1 MDNNNNNYNRNKKF
15 NNFSFNPTVTSM
27 ASWQQSAT
35 MWMEIYKEFAAR
47 SQKISESWSDALWKT
62 WTSEENLQ
70 SRENVSLQGHIDNNN
85 NNNNNNNNTNRNNK
99 KKMRALVLQGGG
111 SVGAFQA
118 GAFTALYEKITR
130 EDKENGNEGRPLFDI
145 IAGTS
150 IGAINAAVLVSH
162 VAENKTWKGSSE
174 KLVEF
179 WKYLSC
185 PTPDITKMSA
195 NWKKEHD
202 KNNPKAASAEAA
214 RRYYSVKEFL
224 KSGVDKVYSPIL
236 PPKEDE
242 KFFDQQNKRI
252 LYNKQPLQKSIEKFV
267 KFPIA
272 TTYEKGEPRLLI
284 VSVDA
289 TEGATVT
296 FDSYEK
302 GKDLNGKY
310 IRKTVYYEQS
320 SQEEKQQQQQPIV
333 IEYDEGIKIQHVMAS
348 ASLPEFYEYEEI
360 SGHKFWDGGL
370 LSNTPIRELIQAHK
384 DFWEYK
390 MDSKELENSILEEA
404 SFNVPDLELYMVNLW
419 HSDDDDVA
427 PSDPDG
433 MTERLRDIKLQDQY
447 YVKESILQTHYI
459 HLIEKLIQLGIS
471 KKNNNNYELKKDI
484 NNILQ
489 NNTASID
496 TTEVPKK
503 YLDIIKAQFKITKIE
518 SIERRDDHDTI
529 SAKDGDFTS
538 ETINKLIRDGY
549 ESTRR
554 KYSPLVLQ
562 HQQQQK

>member
-1 MDNNNNNYNRNKKF
+1 MDNNKDNRNKNF
-15 NNFSFNPTVTSM
+15 NNFSLNPFIVTSM
-27 ASWQQSAT
+27 ASWQQSAAT
-35 MWMEIYKEFAAR
+35 VWMEIYKEFAAC
-47 SQKISESWSDALWKT
+47 SQKISESWSDVLWKT

-70 SRENVSLQGHIDNNN
+70 SRENVSLQGHIDNNKN
-85 NNNNNNNNTNRNNK
+85 INRNNK

-118 GAFTALYEKITR
+118 GAFKALYEKITR

-185 PTPDITKMSA
+185 PTPDITKISA

-202 KNNPKAASAEAA
+202 KNNPNAASAEAA

-252 LYNKQPLQKSIEKFV
+252 QYNKQPLQKSIEKFV

-272 TTYEKGEPRLLI
+272 TTYEKGEPRLLV

-302 GKDLNGKY
+302 GKDLNGKD
-310 IRKTVYYEQS
+310 IRKTVYYGQS

-333 IEYDEGIKIQHVMAS
+333 IEYNDGIKIQHVMAS
-348 ASLPEFYEYEEI
+348 ATLPEFYEYEEI

-390 MDSKELENSILEEA
+390 LDSKELENSILEEA

-471 KKNNNNYELKKDI
+471 KYNNNNYELKKDI
-484 NNILQ
+484 NKILQ

-503 YLDIIKAQFKITKIE
+503 YLDIIKAQFKITNIE

-549 ESTRR
+549 ESTWR

-562 HQQQQK
+562 HQQQK

>member
-85 NNNNNNNNTNRNNK
+85 NNNTNRNNK

-118 GAFTALYEKITR
+118 GAFKALYEKITR

-272 TTYEKGEPRLLI
+272 TTYEEGEPRLLI

-549 ESTRR
+549 ESTWR

-562 HQQQQK
+562 HQQQK

>member
-1 MDNNNNNYNRNKKF
+1 MDNNKDNRSNKF
-15 NNFSFNPTVTSM
+15 NNFSLNPFILTNM
-27 ASWQQSAT
+27 ASWQQSTT
-35 MWMEIYKEFAAR
+35 MWMEIYKEFATY
-47 SQKISESWSDALWKT
+47 SQKIFESWSDTLWT
-62 WTSEENLQ
+62 TSTSEENPQ
-70 SRENVSLQGHIDNNN
+70 SRENVSLQGHID

-118 GAFTALYEKITR
+118 GAFKALYEKITR

-174 KLVEF
+174 KLIEF

-185 PTPDITKMSA
+185 PTPDITKISA

-202 KNNPKAASAEAA
+202 KNNPNAASAEAA

-252 LYNKQPLQKSIEKFV
+252 QYNKQPLQKSIEKFV

-272 TTYEKGEPRLLI
+272 TTYEKGEPRLLV

-302 GKDLNGKY
+302 GKDLNGKD
-310 IRKTVYYEQS
+310 IRKTVYYGQS

-333 IEYDEGIKIQHVMAS
+333 IEYNDGIKIQHVMAS
-348 ASLPEFYEYEEI
+348 ATLPEFYEYEEI

-404 SFNVPDLELYMVNLW
+404 RFNVPDLELYMVNLW

-471 KKNNNNYELKKDI
+471 KKNNNNYELKSDI

-549 ESTRR
+549 ESTWR

-562 HQQQQK
+562 HQQQK

>member
-1 MDNNNNNYNRNKKF
+1 MNNNNNNRSKKF
-15 NNFSFNPTVTSM
+15 NTFSLTPYIMTSM
-27 ASWQQSAT
+27 ALWQQSAT
-35 MWMEIYKEFAAR
+35 VWVEIYKEFAAR
-47 SQKISESWSDALWKT
+47 SQKISDSWSDALWKT
-62 WTSEENLQ
+62 WRNEEDLQ

-85 NNNNNNNNTNRNNK
+85 ANKNNK
-99 KKMRALVLQGGG
+99 KKMRVLVLQGGG
-111 SVGAFQA
+111 AVGAFQA
-118 GAFTALYEKITR
+118 GAFKALYEKITR

-202 KNNPKAASAEAA
+202 KKNPNAASAEAA

-224 KSGVDKVYSPIL
+224 KAGVDKVYSPIL

-242 KFFDQQNKRI
+242 KVFDQQNKRI
-252 LYNKQPLQKSIEKFV
+252 QYNKQPLQKSIEKFV

-272 TTYEKGEPRLLI
+272 TSYEKGEPRLLI
-284 VSVDA
+284 VSVDE
-289 TEGATVT
+289 TEGTPIA

-302 GKDLNGKY
+302 GKDLNGKE
-310 IRKTVYYEQS
+310 IRKTVYYGEGQS
-320 SQEEKQQQQQPIV
+320 HQEEKQQQQQPIV
-333 IEYDEGIKIQHVMAS
+333 IEYDDGIKIQHVMAS

-360 SGHKFWDGGL
+360 SGHKFWDGGI

-390 MDSKELENSILEEA
+390 IGSRELEDSILEDA
-404 SFNVPDLELYMVNLW
+404 SFSVPDLELYIINLW
-419 HSDDDDVA
+419 HPDDNIA

-433 MTERLRDIKLQDQY
+433 MTDRHRDIKSYDQY
-447 YVKESILQTHYI
+447 YVNESILLTHHI
-459 HLIEKLIQLGIS
+459 RLIEKLVQLGIN
-471 KKNNNNYELKKDI
+471 KNNNSSYELKKEI
-484 NNILQ
+484 NKILG
-489 NNTASID
+489 NYTARVD
-496 TTEVPKK
+496 TTEIPKK
-503 YLDIIKAQFKITKIE
+503 YLDIIKTHFEITKIE
-518 SIERRDDHDTI
+518 SIQRSDEYDTI

-538 ETINKLIRDGY
+538 ETINKLIMDGY

-554 KYSPLVLQ
+554 KYPQYTL
-562 HQQQQK
+562 QQQ

>member
-1 MDNNNNNYNRNKKF
+1 MDINNYNRSNKF
-15 NNFSFNPTVTSM
+15 NNFSLNPFIMTNM

-35 MWMEIYKEFAAR
+35 MWMEIYKEFTAR
-47 SQKISESWSDALWKT
+47 SQKISESWSGALWKT
-62 WTSEENLQ
+62 WRNEDLQ

-85 NNNNNNNNTNRNNK
+85 TNKNNK
-99 KKMRALVLQGGG
+99 KKMRVLVLQGGG
-111 SVGAFQA
+111 AVGAFQA
-118 GAFTALYEKITR
+118 GAFKALYEKITR

-162 VAENKTWKGSSE
+162 VVENKTWNGSSE

-202 KNNPKAASAEAA
+202 KNNPNAASAEAA

-242 KFFDQQNKRI
+242 KFFDQENKRI

-272 TTYEKGEPRLLI
+272 TTYEEGEPRLLI

-302 GKDLNGKY
+302 GKDLNGKD
-310 IRKTVYYEQS
+310 IRKTVYYGQS

-333 IEYDEGIKIQHVMAS
+333 IEYNDGIKIQHVMAS
-348 ASLPEFYEYEEI
+348 ATLPEFYEYEEI

-390 MDSKELENSILEEA
+390 LDSKELENSILEEA

-419 HSDDDDVA
+419 HSDDDVA

-433 MTERLRDIKLQDQY
+433 MTDRLKDIKLHDQY
-447 YVKESILQTHYI
+447 YLKESILLTHYI
-459 HLIEKLIQLGIS
+459 HLIEKLLQLGIS
-471 KKNNNNYELKKDI
+471 KDNNNNNNNNYELKNDI

-489 NNTASID
+489 NYTASID
-496 TTEVPKK
+496 TTEIPKK

-549 ESTRR
+549 ESTWR
-554 KYSPLVLQ
+554 KYSPFVLQ
-562 HQQQQK
+562 HQP

>member
-1 MDNNNNNYNRNKKF
+1 MDNNNNRNKKF
-15 NNFSFNPTVTSM
+15 NNFSLNPFIMTNT

-35 MWMEIYKEFAAR
+35 VWMEIYKEFAAR

-70 SRENVSLQGHIDNNN
+70 SRENVSLQGNIDNNN
-85 NNNNNNNNTNRNNK
+85 NNTNSNNK

-118 GAFTALYEKITR
+118 GAFKALYEKITR

-267 KFPIA
+267 KLPIA
-272 TTYEKGEPRLLI
+272 TTYEEGEPRLLI

-302 GKDLNGKY
+302 GKDLNGKD
-310 IRKTVYYEQS
+310 IRKTVYYGQS
-320 SQEEKQQQQQPIV
+320 SQEEQQQQPIV
-333 IEYDEGIKIQHVMAS
+333 IEYNDGIKIEHVMAS
-348 ASLPEFYEYEEI
+348 ATLPEFYEYEEI

-390 MDSKELENSILEEA
+390 LDSKELENSILEEA
-404 SFNVPDLELYMVNLW
+404 SFNVPDLELYIVNLW
-419 HSDDDDVA
+419 HSDDDVA

-433 MTERLRDIKLQDQY
+433 MTDRLRDIKLHDQY
-447 YVKESILQTHYI
+447 YVKESILLTHYI

-471 KKNNNNYELKKDI
+471 KYNNNNYELKKDI
-484 NNILQ
+484 NKILQ
-489 NNTASID
+489 NYTASID
-496 TTEVPKK
+496 TTEIPKK
-503 YLDIIKAQFKITKIE
+503 YLDIIKAQFEITKIE

-549 ESTRR
+549 ESTWR

-562 HQQQQK
+562 HQQQK

>member
-1 MDNNNNNYNRNKKF
+1 MDNNNYNDNRSKKF
-15 NNFSFNPTVTSM
+15 NNFSLNPFIMTNM

-35 MWMEIYKEFAAR
+35 MLMEIYKEFAAR

-62 WTSEENLQ
+62 WTSEENFQ
-70 SRENVSLQGHIDNNN
+70 SRENVSLQGHID
-85 NNNNNNNNTNRNNK
+85 NNNNNTNRNNK

-118 GAFTALYEKITR
+118 GAFKALYEKITR
-130 EDKENGNEGRPLFDI
+130 EDKENGYEGRPLFDI

-162 VAENKTWKGSSE
+162 VVENKTWKGSSE

-185 PTPDITKMSA
+185 PTPDITKISA

-202 KNNPKAASAEAA
+202 KNNPNAASAEAA

-252 LYNKQPLQKSIEKFV
+252 QYNKQPLQKSIEKFV

-272 TTYEKGEPRLLI
+272 TTYEKGEPRLLV

-302 GKDLNGKY
+302 GKDLNGKD
-310 IRKTVYYEQS
+310 IRKTVYYGQS

-333 IEYDEGIKIQHVMAS
+333 IEYNDGIKIQHVMAS
-348 ASLPEFYEYEEI
+348 ATLPEFYEYEEI

-390 MDSKELENSILEEA
+390 LDSKELENSILEEA
-404 SFNVPDLELYMVNLW
+404 SFNVPDLELYIVNLW
-419 HSDDDDVA
+419 HSDDDEVA

-433 MTERLRDIKLQDQY
+433 MTERLRDIKLHDQY
-447 YVKESILQTHYI
+447 YLKESILLTHYI

-471 KKNNNNYELKKDI
+471 RDNNNNNNYELKNDI
-484 NNILQ
+484 NKILQ

-496 TTEVPKK
+496 TTEIPKK

-518 SIERRDDHDTI
+518 SIERRDDPDTI

-549 ESTRR
+549 ESTWR
-554 KYSPLVLQ
+554 KYSPF
-562 HQQQQK
+562 